1 MGSGGSPSP
10 FLGRGGEDGAFKD
23 FTSITE
29 EEVARTL
36 RPEGAGEEGEG
47 LEDGGILKEPTIL
60 AFPRLASSS
69 FLLLFCQA
77 AEPGMREERKE
88 EEDSFAAAHM
98 TSAPTKRITKTQ
110 THRAAQAI
118 YYALFLLR
126 RNQKAPPAP
135 KRRMAEMESPRTHF
149 PPVKGKEE
157 GVITL

>member
-77 AEPGMREERKE
+77 AEPGMREERKA
-88 EEDSFAAAHM
+88 EEDSFAAAHI
-98 TSAPTKRITKTQ
+98 TRAPTKRITR
-110 THRAAQAI
+110 THMATAAKAI
-118 YYALFLLR
+118 YLGPLPFA
-126 RNQKAPPAP
+126 QEPEGSAGP
-135 KRRMAEMESPRTHF
+135 
-149 PPVKGKEE
+149 KEE
-157 GVITL
+157 DGGDGKP